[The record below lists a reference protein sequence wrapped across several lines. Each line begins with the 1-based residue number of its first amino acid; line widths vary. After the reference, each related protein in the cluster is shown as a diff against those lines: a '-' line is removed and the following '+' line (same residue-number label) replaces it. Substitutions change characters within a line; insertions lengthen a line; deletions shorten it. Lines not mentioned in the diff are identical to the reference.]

1 MSYTYVTQDDGTTDS
16 ITVPSTVTINTTG
29 SYCYGTTVGGIISS
43 TSASSMPTYTVSGSN
58 GTSATSINWNNNNWA
73 TGISSA
79 TVKITGHGL
88 ELDETADIKIGNRS
102 ITEFMTKMEERL
114 AILVPDPAKMK
125 KFEALKKAYDHY
137 KLMEKLCQD
146 DTNQDE

>member
-29 SYCYGTTVGGIISS
+29 SYCYGTTVGGIISG
-43 TSASSMPTYTVSGSN
+43 TSCIPTYTVSGSN
-58 GTSATSINWNNNNWA
+58 GTSATSINWNNNWA
-73 TGISSA
+73 TSSISQG
-79 TVKITGHGL
+79 TVKITGQGL